1 MRWNFLHQVKLQSS
15 KEQLILFRKQCEN
28 ADDSQQALQT
38 KVGELTIQLDS
49 CRSHCS
55 QLMQEKD
62 LLQKSLDSVRS
73 EKNALDKN
81 RMEINAMV
89 SLENDTLNSKT

>member
-1 MRWNFLHQVKLQSS
+1 VKLQSS
-15 KEQLILFRKQCEN
+15 KEQLILFKKQCEN
-28 ADDSQQALQT
+28 AEDGQQTLEV
-38 KVGELTIQLDS
+38 KVGELTEQLDS

-55 QLMQEKD
+55 QLVQEKD

-89 SLENDTLNSKT
+89 STWRLVI

>member
-1 MRWNFLHQVKLQSS
+1 VKLQSS
-15 KEQLILFRKQCEN
+15 KEQLILFKKQCEN
-28 ADDSQQALQT
+28 AEDGQQTLET
-38 KVGELTIQLDS
+38 KVGELTEQLDS
-49 CRSHCS
+49 CRSRCS
-55 QLMQEKD
+55 QLVQEKD

-89 SLENDTLNSKT
+89 SIWRLIF

>member
-1 MRWNFLHQVKLQSS
+1 
-15 KEQLILFRKQCEN
+15 
-28 ADDSQQALQT
+28 
-38 KVGELTIQLDS
+38 
-49 CRSHCS
+49 
-55 QLMQEKD
+55 MQEKD